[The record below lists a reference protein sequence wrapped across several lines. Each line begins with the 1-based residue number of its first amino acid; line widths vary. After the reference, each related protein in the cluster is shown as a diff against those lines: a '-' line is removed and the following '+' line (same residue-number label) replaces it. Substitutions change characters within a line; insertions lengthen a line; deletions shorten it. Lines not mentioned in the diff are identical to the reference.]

1 MTGPAPRQRRP
12 SIEDIRDDRVYDL
25 VSMGRQARMHFSEAA
40 QLAAAGDEAGAQGL
54 QAAAAGVE
62 RQGWWQAVQ
71 RAARHPSAP
80 AAHPPPRTPQEQ
92 RRRGFEALLASQFT
106 RRLHD
111 RGQPAFIRAHADR
124 TVTVTS

>member
-1 MTGPAPRQRRP
+1 
-12 SIEDIRDDRVYDL
+12 
-25 VSMGRQARMHFSEAA
+25 MHFSEAA
-40 QLAAAGDEAGAQGL
+40 QLAAAGDEARAQGL

-62 RQGWWQAVQ
+62 RQGWWHAAQ

-80 AAHPPPRTPQEQ
+80 AAHPPPRTPQQHLRHEEQ

-124 TVTVTS
+124 TVTVTSFT